1 MVCRQLGLL
10 SMYCPPSE
18 DGLAGVTGQGGTG
31 KLQVAFEGHPGDL
44 DKADS
49 WGGLL
54 ATLFSLRTWKHP
66 KCLNSMGLARKIM
79 KLPHN
84 KYSAAII

>member
-1 MVCRQLGLL
+1 MGW
-10 SMYCPPSE
+10 
-18 DGLAGVTGQGGTG
+18 QGSQAKEAQGSC
-31 KLQVAFEGHPGDL
+31 KVAFEGHPGDL

-49 WGGLL
+49 LGGLL

-66 KCLNSMGLARKIM
+66 KCLNSMGLARKLM